1 MSAKPALVVF
11 LGGCGLTPVE
21 QMVDGAR
28 RAAAFD
34 SIEAALAS
42 GAFAGAVLATDDP
55 TLACDLPRLS
65 LDVDSGPYHFGR
77 RLAGAVRRHSLE
89 RVVYIGAGSL
99 PLLGAEDFAAV
110 AAALASR
117 PCVVTNNPYSADLV
131 AFTAGPDA
139 LRVIEQVDSD
149 NALARALA
157 ERSGLPL
164 EALPRTVATVLDIDG
179 PTDLAVLALTG
190 GGGPLLAA
198 HLAALALNLD
208 RYHAVLPLFT
218 DRRAQI
224 VVAGRVGSH
233 AWRYLERE
241 TACRVRLFAEERGMR
256 ADGRAQEGAA
266 RSLLG
271 FYLEAAGV
279 DRFFETLAQLGD
291 AAIIDTRVL
300 LAHARRDAS
309 RADRF
314 LSDIGRWQ
322 QIGDGFLRDFTR
334 GAVSAA
340 IPVLLGGHSLVSG
353 GLMALN
359 EFAWREQER
368 KAADNSAS

>member
-1 MSAKPALVVF
+1 
-11 LGGCGLTPVE
+11 
-21 QMVDGAR
+21 MVDGAR

-55 TLACDLPRLS
+55 SLACDLPGLS

-77 RLAGAVRRHSLE
+77 RLAGVVGRHSLE

-117 PCVVTNNPYSADLV
+117 PCVVTNNPYSSDLV
-131 AFTAGPDA
+131 AFTAVPEVTS
-139 LRVIEQVDSD
+139 VIEQVDSD
-149 NALARALA
+149 NALARALT
-157 ERSGLPL
+157 ERTGLPL
-164 EALPRTVATVLDIDG
+164 ETLPRTVTTLLDIDG

-190 GGGPLLAA
+190 GSGPRLRV
-198 HLAALALNLD
+198 HRDALALDLE
-208 RYHAVLPLFT
+208 RYRAVLPLFT

-256 ADGRAQEGAA
+256 ADGRAQEGVA

-300 LAHARRDAS
+300 LAHARRDAC

-314 LSDIGRWQ
+314 LSDLGCWQ
-322 QIGDGFLRDFTR
+322 EIGDGFLRDFTR
-334 GAVSAA
+334 GALSAA

-359 EFAWREQER
+359 ELAWQEQETD
-368 KAADNSAS
+368 AGTQPPSARL